1 MLRYSIYCKTCNTLK
16 TRMLVIIVLFDIFSR
31 KKQIPIT
38 NSLGEISSL
47 CSKKIELTLESVP
60 LNRLVG
66 KLRIELRIFL
76 KGVKN

>member
-1 MLRYSIYCKTCNTLK
+1 MLRYSIYFETCNTLK

-38 NSLGEISSL
+38 NSLGANTSL